1 MASWRDFFVIKK
13 DKASENNYKL
23 DLFNTISNGA
33 EIANMSTINRYFN
46 NLYDNGSN
54 LNSFVVSQSIE
65 DVYVSEVSTSKL
77 GRLNDYRNMAQ
88 FGEIAQ
94 VIDMICYSSNIPD
107 ENNNLIDIK
116 INDPDLEAKDVEIIK
131 NSIRNYLDLFDF
143 DNNIEEYFRTLII
156 EGQIC
161 WENIV
166 AKDDLEQGIIGIN
179 IIPNDA
185 YEFCYD
191 LKNRRKVGIMIN
203 NTSADNYNLV
213 NMLGLRK
220 FKWSN

>member
-1 MASWRDFFVIKK
+1 MGSWRDFFIIKK
-13 DKASENNYKL
+13 DKANENNYKL
-23 DLFNTISNGA
+23 DLFNTISNGS
-33 EIANMSTINRYFN
+33 EIADMSTINRYFN
-46 NLYDNGSN
+46 QLYNNGSN
-54 LNSFVVSQSIE
+54 LNAFIVSQSLN
-65 DVYVSEVSTSKL
+65 DVYVSEASNKI

-94 VIDMICYSSNIPD
+94 AIDMICYSANIPD

-116 INDPDLEAKDVEIIK
+116 INDPELEAKDIEIIK
-131 NSIRNYLDLFDF
+131 NAIKNYLDLFDF

-203 NTSADNYNLV
+203 NTSADNYNLT
-213 NMLGLRK
+213 NMLGLRWY
-220 FKWSN
+220 KWSN